1 MNKTTIYI
9 KYRPN
14 IYHRVGSRPYYDKYI
29 GSVTES
35 TIKGLNRKFGYIKND
50 ELFITLLI
58 K

>member
-14 IYHRVGSRPYYDKYI
+14 IYRRLKYRPFHDGYI

-35 TIKGLNRKFGYIKND
+35 TIKGLNRKFGYTKND